1 MKAILAAAALA
12 VAVVTATPAANAAEP
27 MMLKFAF
34 TAPPTS
40 WVNTNGA
47 DPWLKDVM
55 ADADGTLDIK
65 IFYGTALGNTSNIY
79 DRTVNGVVE
88 ISFGTFGDLAGV
100 FQKINVA
107 TLPFETKDCT
117 EGALALWALYKK
129 GVLADE
135 MGTVRPLVLFA
146 FPGYVMSSKKSIR
159 SMADLAGVKIGTTNR
174 VVSQGLQLLGAVP
187 ITLLTSELYQAV
199 QRDTVK
205 GAIMSW
211 AAISI
216 FKVDELTKYE
226 LDTPFGVGPGY
237 FFMNKDAYARLP
249 AVAQKAIDKH
259 AGDKLNVQLS
269 KACLEAGNANR
280 PNLLAHGHT
289 ISELEPAEAER
300 WKARVAPIT
309 DEWVKATPG
318 GDKVLAAY
326 RQEIA
331 AQRAASR

>member
-1 MKAILAAAALA
+1 MKFAATFLSVLLACA
-12 VAVVTATPAANAAEP
+12 TAQADPTL
-27 MMLKFAF
+27 LKFGF
-34 TAPPTS
+34 IAPPTS
-40 WVNTNGA
+40 WVNTMGA
-47 DPWLKDVM
+47 DPWSKAVM

-65 IFYGTALGNTSNIY
+65 IFYGTTLGTTANIY

-88 ISFGTFGDLAGV
+88 ISFGTFGDLTGL
-100 FQKINVA
+100 FQKVNV
-107 TLPFETKDCT
+107 TSLPFETRDCT
-117 EGALALWALYKK
+117 EGALALWSLYKK

-135 MGTVRPLVLFA
+135 MGTIRPLVLFA

-159 SMADLAGVKIGTTNR
+159 SMADLAGVKIAATNR

-187 ITLLTSELYQAV
+187 VTLMPTELYQAV
-199 QRDTVK
+199 QRDTVN
-205 GAIMSW
+205 GVTLSW
-211 AAISI
+211 AAVSI

-269 KACLEAGNANR
+269 KACFEAGNANR

-300 WKARVAPIT
+300 WKARVLPIT
-309 DEWVKATPG
+309 EDWVKVTPG

-326 RQEIA
+326 REEIA
-331 AQRAASR
+331 AQRAAAR